1 MTIYRELTCSHY
13 DGLVAENER
22 LRTVYDAAVAFA
34 DWDRGGPRKDTDSD
48 GSKYD
53 AEWCRRQD
61 RLFDAVEAVKK
72 LQAAS
77 SGGKEDQL

>member
-1 MTIYRELTCSHY
+1 MSAEV
-13 DGLVAENER
+13 VANR
-22 LRTVYDAAVAFA
+22 GKGVDDAAVAFA
-34 DWDRGGPRKDTDSD
+34 DWDQDVPRKDTDSD